1 MQKNR
6 KNLIK
11 LIAQSKNRVDEKKN
25 RFYFNRGI
33 EFIIKDPLPKDVD
46 IKRVMALLRSNLPES
61 CYTGINNVYFGQYD
75 ILNKR
80 QLTALHHKNNIYVD
94 SKKVKNEKDVLDDL
108 IHEFAHR
115 FEENNSEAIY
125 EDGKIINEFLGK
137 RNRLHDLLS
146 QEMEFKDKI
155 NYFDFINTQYDK
167 DFDKFLHNDVGY
179 PKIRNLAPTLFIRPY
194 ASTSVREYFATGF
207 EDFYLNGGSELKGI
221 SPILY
226 SRILQLEKEQ
236 NFRRN

>member
-1 MQKNR
+1 MIQKSHN
-6 KNLIK
+6 KIL
-11 LIAQSKNRVDEKKN
+11 SEKK

-33 EFIIKDPLPKDVD
+33 EFVVKDPLPKD
-46 IKRVMALLRSNLPES
+46 INIEKVMGLLRSNLPES
-61 CYTGINNVYFGQYD
+61 CYVGIDNVYFGQYD

-80 QLTALHHKNNIYVD
+80 QLTAIHYKNNIYID
-94 SKKVKNEKDVLDDL
+94 STKVKNEKDVLDDL

-115 FEENNSEAIY
+115 FEDNNAELIY
-125 EDGKIINEFLGK
+125 EDGKIVNEFIGK

-155 NYFDFINTQYDK
+155 NYFDFINTKFDK
-167 DFDKFLHNDVGY
+167 DFDKFLYSDVGY
-179 PKIRNLAPTLFIRPY
+179 QKIRNLAPTLFIRPY

-207 EDFYLNGGSELKGI
+207 EDYYLNGGLQLKNI

-226 SRILQLEKEQ
+226 DKILQLDKRQ